1 MAAISGPGYLRCHEP
16 STSGLGLA
24 SPVWRRRFL
33 FRRPRHWWQRARL
46 GRLDLPG
53 HLFPRGLAH
62 EDLSRSRGSVSIKSS
77 PSCSAFSLRLG
88 DGAGPTPVRCGSV
101 VEAGVSARRAR
112 IEVDPPLGEDG
123 ADLKHR
129 CGKAERFSYRTP
141 ALIHTEA
148 LPFRF
153 SGFAR
158 RTLAFETWDA
168 PASAPRRLQGWPSA
182 VCFAARAACT
192 I

>member
-1 MAAISGPGYLRCHEP
+1 MEPDRPRSGADPL
-16 STSGLGLA
+16 
-24 SPVWRRRFL
+24 WRR
-33 FRRPRHWWQRARL
+33 AS
-46 GRLDLPG
+46 LPAE
-53 HLFPRGLAH
+53 RG
-62 EDLSRSRGSVSIKSS
+62 SRSI
-77 PSCSAFSLRLG
+77 RLQEK
-88 DGAGPTPVRCGSV
+88 T
-101 VEAGVSARRAR
+101 VEAEA
-112 IEVDPPLGEDG
+112 P
-123 ADLKHR
+123 R
-129 CGKAERFSYRTP
+129 CGKAERLSYRTP